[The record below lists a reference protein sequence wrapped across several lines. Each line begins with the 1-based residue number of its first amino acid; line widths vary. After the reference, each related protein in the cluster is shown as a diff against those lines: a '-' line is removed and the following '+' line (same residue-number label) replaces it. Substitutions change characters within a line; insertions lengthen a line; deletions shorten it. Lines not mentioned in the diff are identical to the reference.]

1 MLAIICV
8 STLLCIVLGV
18 KKVVWSRGKAWGVY
32 GRQFLLRFSNLS
44 SNPNFMECMQ
54 FKDNLIKI
62 KQRVIN
68 ALSSKDKKKDNKKA
82 SSNILVQ
89 TSITNK

>member
-1 MLAIICV
+1 
-8 STLLCIVLGV
+8 
-18 KKVVWSRGKAWGVY
+18 
-32 GRQFLLRFSNLS
+32 
-44 SNPNFMECMQ
+44 MQ

>member
-1 MLAIICV
+1 M
-8 STLLCIVLGV
+8 LGV
-18 KKVVWSRGKAWGVY
+18 KNVVWSRGKPWGVY
-32 GRQFLLRFSNLS
+32 GRQFLLRFSKLG
-44 SNPNFMECMQ
+44 SNPNFIECMQ

-62 KQRVIN
+62 MQRVIK
-68 ALSSKDKKKDNKKA
+68 ALSSKEKKKDNKKA